1 MTNHR
6 DALARR
12 FLKRAAAALAV
23 SICAAGP
30 PLAAQ
35 QAPPRFLAKEQIVLY
50 GIGLKAEP
58 ARQVVPRDIA
68 TIVSTFLQAPTL
80 PDGVPGF
87 APDAEV
93 RATLRG
99 PSFGG
104 PQELIVRPNT
114 PFQVPPLTVA
124 GIHTLEDI
132 RLVSGG
138 DVLLRAIPESVV
150 IEVIDKL
157 LVTQVTARAL
167 TAAEIREKG
176 IVFDRS
182 NFQAY
187 NFTAAFAIEDRQVN
201 VEFPVLLPQ
210 VQGAQDVTVS
220 TAAVPDLLPPSFP
233 SLQTIIPDTL
243 KLQAQIPNLSVVG
256 FTLKV
261 PTLAGQELLVPPIPG
276 VIVIPGDIGFLN
288 QFFSVMLMV
297 GNVAPDGS
305 NLVVSDLHAEIV
317 LPAGRDLVVG
327 SGDDPLR
334 MARTAGG
341 ETARRKLVVQ
351 PGADGRIGTSD
362 DIGTLGPG
370 ESGNAEYLVEG
381 VREGSH
387 VVEMEMA
394 GRLHGLP
401 VGPVEIRGRAAGAVL
416 VRNPTFTL
424 TFTHPETVSAG
435 EPYTL
440 DVTVTNTGESPANFV
455 SVNLFPRDVSG
466 ATVVGSST
474 REIESIAPGDSRTVA
489 FDLISRMTGQV
500 SAATLDADD
509 NVAGRFALKT
519 AVGELGGPVS
529 PDSLVLPREAKS
541 LPQGLR
547 EAAIGLLGKAWA
559 IATAPSA
566 ALPKDAQRFSR
577 KIVMDRAIE
586 VAEAGFR
593 VTLHEPLPD
602 STAHLA
608 MDFIGSK
615 YPWLP
620 QLNPLPDDLAFAQ
633 GNFTA
638 FDTLRRQSVRG
649 DRFAEAVA
657 AILAP
662 DLAALGAQTFHAR
675 LANAWSYRP
684 GHVSILIAGVGG
696 APAPYHL
703 TVLDAQGR
711 RVGRLD
717 AAGKVIKEIPFSD
730 AFTFALSGGG
740 TAAEMAVL
748 AVPSAGAYTI
758 RLERSGGAAE
768 GAPYVLS
775 LVQPD
780 GSGGLRQL
788 TFQGA
793 AGAGV
798 PVVPAS
804 GDPYQ
809 PAIQMFSAGT
819 PETGAAL
826 APAAS
831 AIVDPPPT
839 ILGAVQQIDADG
851 LRCDAES
858 APIPAGR
865 VIAVLF
871 SEEVTAASV
880 QDRLKPED
888 ITNYAIDGNR
898 VVGVSLQPG
907 RRIAF
912 LALRDPH
919 GPFVQRQLT
928 VSNVMDARGQAMP
941 AATVPIEAT
950 MGDDAGVVSGRMLRG
965 DGTPVPF
972 GNVRLFYLLHCEIGE
987 PRWVGISSK
996 STDGQG
1002 RYSWDYV
1009 SRRFVNRIVAV
1020 DEESSE
1026 SRDLRFSVARNG
1038 QRLNVDI
1045 VLLGRGTF
1053 RGRALGEDGRPLA
1066 DTVIR
1071 LSSLTDHSQYGAT
1084 TTADGAFAIGGIPV
1098 GNVLVEAVNVD
1109 AGAQVFLSENI
1120 PFAGAVISRDLTL
1133 LDVEVRDATVHTG
1146 RIEGFVYGP
1155 DGVTPIAG
1163 APVIAYYQ
1171 SRSQPN
1177 IACPKTGE
1185 PPRDV
1190 AECAVAFVTSGPN
1203 GAFALDKVTSG
1214 EVRLYAF
1221 DQASL
1226 AEGGAYV
1233 LLPADVRRTS
1243 NILLAGG
1250 LGTVTGRVVDPAGVP
1265 LAGARV
1271 GGGFTLATTN
1281 TDGEF
1286 TLTDVPVG
1294 RREIV
1299 AVSDTLG
1306 TSGKV
1311 TIDIARAGEVVG
1323 VTIVLQSVASV
1334 AGRVLRA
1341 DGTTPV
1347 PGVKV
1352 HVFQPID
1359 TPEGP
1364 QIQVFGV
1371 ATSDPSGAYRIDRLP
1386 MGAYDISVFTEDF
1399 TDGYIGRVVLKV
1411 HQQVL
1416 RTDLKFRGAGGT
1428 VRGVVFADDGQTP
1441 LAARLGIT
1449 TDQLVIAG
1457 GQVGVRFQQVQNF
1470 AIVDTNLTTGE
1481 YSFGGLWVGG
1491 FTLRAVGQFSPDP
1504 IAVAGEIPRES
1515 DTVELNLRLRPTSQV
1530 GGVVYQ
1536 PDGVTPTGANVVVNF
1551 KSEAFRVICATDG
1564 FGLETCTNIP
1574 QGIQSVNV
1582 VTDPNGRFFFP
1593 IVNAGAFTLTAD
1605 DPVTGKVAQVKG
1617 TVKAGEAADLSLRL
1631 LGLGELTVQV
1641 LGSDTTTPIPNARV
1655 DIEQVLYPRKK
1666 TTLIAGPDGVVVFAG
1681 GDGFSEGELVIT
1693 AVDQGSGL
1701 TGRASA
1707 RLVRDGERLSVRV
1720 YLANATGTVFGTLY
1734 RSDGT
1739 TPVPNADV
1747 VISNADGPLSF
1758 GVTGIDGT
1766 YRLEQ
1771 VPLGEIFVE
1780 SFEASTARRAYA
1792 SATLHLAR
1800 ESVPVTL
1807 VQGGLGI
1814 VRGTLVEGRT
1824 LAALRGWEITLEQTS
1839 ASGRPLPTLKT
1850 TTSTDGSWAFPGTSR
1865 GRFTLTAAKADVRGG
1880 TSAIGD
1886 IEREGQIV
1894 DVPLIVQTL
1903 RPLEGRVEGTV
1914 FNPDG
1919 TRAPNSVV
1927 EICYA
1932 ERCGDSVP
1940 PVRVTADASGE
1951 YFADALPLGR
1961 FSVTAIA
1968 QVTGNVGRRFADMEV
1983 DGDIVRVDVSMVGL
1997 TVISGTVIHADGAP
2011 ATSAVVRLEGSP
2023 SSGCVDACT
2032 QGVRPSDA
2040 TFSFVDVPARTFTVS
2055 ATDAVTGLKGAVGG
2069 TVNPGEHRSVTVVLQ
2084 PTGTVGGR
2092 VLRAAGQPAHGI
2104 IAELILSPGT
2114 SQERR
2119 LYRESGPDGVFLFD
2133 PAPLGAYTLVLEDPA
2148 GPGLAQ
2154 RSGTVAG
2161 GGALGDVVLDEAP
2174 PAVASTSPSAS
2185 ASGVARNAAVRVTF
2199 TEPVLPGTVNSANVV
2214 LEGPTGPVGYTLQVG
2229 EGDTVATLTPVSPL
2243 ADETRY
2249 AVRVANVRDRV
2260 GKMMSARFTATFTT
2274 EDVTAPAFVSVSP
2287 AVSGHGVPIFTPVRI
2302 QFSEPIDPVRFSGP
2316 PLIVTGPGGAVA
2328 GRLDY
2333 TLGNTVLVFTP
2344 NVPLADDAAYRVV
2357 MRAASDPTGNFQ
2369 AHDLDYTFTTTD
2381 RTPPQV
2387 LALTRAGGSTVV
2399 ENTTATIAAEV
2410 GALHDVAVVDWYIN
2424 DVFVF
2429 ASRTAPFV
2437 LRFTAIPEYG
2447 TPGSQIKVSAI
2458 AIDTSG
2464 NRASTPISTHL
2475 TVVADQPPVV
2485 SIAQPAGGMSAR
2497 NGDRITVDVAV
2508 TDDVGV
2514 ARIAYKANTG
2524 QPQDA
2529 AVRPVDPVATAR
2541 TESFAFTVPAA
2552 AAPGSTIA
2560 IEASAV
2566 DTRGQSVQAA
2576 PVTVTVIDAV
2586 NPAVTITGTTTGAK
2600 VNPGQTTTAIVSA
2613 EDPGGIASVVF
2624 TVGGVVSRTETRL
2637 VDPAQPAVAASFSI
2651 QVPQTAQPGQSLTL
2665 DAVAVDRAGNRGT
2678 AARVIL
2684 PIADTVAPTVRL
2696 TTSTGSLQLV
2706 RGEPVTIFADA
2717 DDEMALSRVELTG
2730 QGAFTLSDA
2739 RAVSPPLGSARVA
2752 FTVNV
2757 PATLDAGAILTLRA
2771 IAVDIS
2777 GNTSM
2782 PALLTL
2788 SVRAAAEVTLPAS
2801 AVVIAGESQPLAVQL
2816 AEPAPAGGL
2825 RVDFTT
2831 SNSAIATVTP
2841 TVQFAAGET
2850 TRQIQVT
2857 GVSGGSATLR
2867 ALVQGV
2873 QRATMTV
2880 TTRGGIVRGA
2890 VFDALL
2896 QPVAGVQLT
2905 INSAVSATTNGAGEY
2920 FAEGV
2925 PGTSVSVKAFD
2936 PVRRLRGYSTGAM
2949 NRAGG
2954 FATVN
2959 VALVPAGA
2967 VGGDVRTVTGDP
2979 AGAGVR
2985 VEIFALHDPTVA
2997 LDLTFTDDSSAFEFP
3012 LVAQGSYVVHA
3023 TRIDGRRGLA
3033 PVTVSASG
3041 DEEIVSIAFLGE
3053 GSVVGTVRD
3062 GAGAPV
3068 SRAPVT
3074 FRSVSVF
3081 GAAPQINI
3089 NAEADGTFRFD
3100 RVPLGSFTVQARDD
3114 VTGRA
3119 GTTSGGITQNAQ
3131 TVTADV
3137 HLSTYGGIAGVVFR
3151 PDGVTPA
3158 AGAVVTVLGHS
3169 AVTNAVG
3176 EYDFTFLPLG
3186 PFTVT
3191 VIDQGTRQRGRA
3203 SGTLTTQGETRTV
3216 DITLHP
3222 QGSVVV
3228 TVTDASG
3235 NAVEGAA
3242 VVLSAS
3248 GGGFTD
3254 TLSGTTGADG
3264 TVAIDRVLAGS
3275 FEAVASFGALRGRMS
3290 STVAADEVRRITVA
3304 LEPTGSITGVVYEPD
3319 GHTPS
3324 AGARVSVSSGGQALT
3339 AFAGADG
3346 VYRVDGLTLPPSY
3359 TITVADAQGILRART
3374 TTPLKL
3380 VFPGHVIT
3388 NDFIMVGLGTV
3399 TGRVINPDSS
3409 SAQGLRV
3416 SVHSFHNQ
3424 FGGVRTATTNA
3435 GGFYTIPNVPAAA
3448 FSVSTGDV
3456 SRLLLGEGSGAI
3468 ASHGATATVDILL
3481 VGNAVTP
3488 PVVKFDANNY
3498 RVDVQQDG
3506 SLLGGSGAFRSG
3518 GGLRL
3523 DVLNGGA
3530 AARFLGSGIATIEAG
3545 AREIAV
3551 REQGVAGLSVTRK
3564 IFVPRHGYFARYLD
3578 AFTNTT
3584 DQPITVDVRLTS
3596 QVQHTQVTA
3605 TSSGDAIFDISAA
3618 ETADRWTV
3626 LDDASEA
3633 ETGAPA
3639 TAFVLDGP
3647 GAAERLAFA
3656 QFDPA
3661 SREMVLE
3668 RRGVTIQ
3675 PNATVAYLYFVAQQT
3690 GRAAAQASAERLAQL
3705 PPEAL
3710 DGMSGDEIAQVANFA
3725 VPADGSSPLPALPAL
3740 TGMVDGRVLSF
3751 DTATAVPSTS
3761 VFFRSANPLFGRT
3774 YAAATT
3780 PDGRF
3785 VFTSAFDD
3793 AGTSRAIPVDAFTLR
3808 AQHPVL
3814 TTLVMSPT
3822 IAGSFA
3828 AGDATAAQDVVFS
3841 NTGRLRG
3848 TVRLNGAT
3856 VGGAQ
3861 VAASGAVGATGF
3873 TLSTTSAGDG
3883 TYVFALMPEGAATV
3897 RATTTLQGASVSATT
3912 PTTVTAGAVVQADVT
3927 IDTVP
3932 PQVTI
3937 ASPAAGTAIDPR
3949 SPLQVTVTAT
3959 DNGGVA
3965 AVAFSATGAAARTET
3980 RGGPAAASRTEVFTV
3995 PFESILPTGGSLTLT
4010 VTATDAGGNQANA
4023 TRPLTVL
4030 DVVPPA
4036 VTAIVPAGGAADV
4049 AVSTTVSVQFSEPID
4064 RATVTAAS
4072 MRLTTGTSAVPVTF
4086 AFADNDRLVTMTPG
4100 APLAFGAPH
4109 AITIETAVSDPAGN
4123 RVAEAVTSVFTTR
4136 AADVTSPRVSVI
4148 QPPDN
4153 AVDVPNGS
4161 YIEVTFT
4168 EPIDPA
4174 TITPASFR
4182 VSAGGAALAGAFTVS
4197 TGDSVVRFTPLQPLP
4212 FAAVVV
4218 TELTAGIADPSGNPL
4233 VDAAGGPLT
4242 QPVTFTFLTASFGIT
4257 RPARGEDVVE
4267 LRRITLE
4274 ARGSASL
4281 GISTITFEVNGVA
4294 LPAVSGPAF
4303 AAPFDVPARAT
4314 TQTLRIVAI
4323 GRNASGAEVA
4333 RDEATANVVVG
4344 LRARPGLLG
4353 VPRTGTALLRLS
4365 ISSPIAVDLPITLT
4379 AGDPT
4384 FVAVPASV
4392 VLPAGQTELAVPI
4405 GGTADGST
4413 AITATSSRG
4422 DVTVIASVS
4431 PAAGKT
4437 ARVDAAIPGL
4447 RLLPVPFLGRFVEPA
4462 SGRRTAVLSLLETPA
4477 SAEIALSVVSSN
4489 ETVARVDGPVTIP
4502 AGERAAMFAIVT
4514 GTEGTAT
4521 LTLRAGGQTWL
4532 VSVVVGTPP
4541 AGTVGP
4547 IFANPVGVR
4556 LLPAISLGRLFL
4568 PTGTTALP
4576 LVLLSDPAPTP
4587 VTVTITTGDAGIA
4600 RVDQEVVVPAG
4611 ERTAIVPIT
4620 MGSDSFTTLRFR
4632 AGAEVRELTLHVG
4645 TPAGGN
4651 SPLTLAPPVGVR
4663 VLPAPSIGILFAG
4676 TTVQRTVVVPVLP
4689 APAAADTL
4697 VAISSSHPN
4706 VASVLDTV
4714 TIPAGAQ
4721 SATFT
4726 IATGMQGVATLW
4738 LDAGG
4743 EKRQLVVVVGTPPA
4757 SAMPVIVAPIVRVE
4771 VRQ

>member
-1 MTNHR
+1 MTNHC
-6 DALARR
+6 DAPARR

-30 PLAAQ
+30 PLEAQ
-35 QAPPRFLAKEQIVLY
+35 QPPPRFLAKEQIVLY

-80 PDGVPGF
+80 PDGVHGF

-99 PSFGG
+99 PSFSG

-114 PFQVPPLTVA
+114 PFQIPPLTVA
-124 GIHTLEDI
+124 GVHTLEDI

-261 PTLAGQELLVPPIPG
+261 PALDGQDLLVPPIPG

-297 GNVAPDGS
+297 GNVAPGGS

-317 LPAGRDLVVG
+317 LPPGRDLVVG

-334 MARTAGG
+334 MARTAAGAS
-341 ETARRKLVVQ
+341 ARRKLVVQ

-362 DIGTLGPG
+362 DVGTLGPG

-394 GRLHGLP
+394 GTLHGLP

-500 SAATLDADD
+500 TAATLDADD
-509 NVAGRFALKT
+509 NVGGRFALKT

-559 IATAPSA
+559 VATAPRA
-566 ALPKDAQRFSR
+566 ALPKDTQRFSR
-577 KIVMDRAIE
+577 KIVMDRATE

-602 STAHLA
+602 SAAHLA

-620 QLNPLPDDLAFAQ
+620 QLNPQPDDLAFAQ
-633 GNFTA
+633 ENFRG
-638 FDTLRRQSVRG
+638 FDALRRQSVRG
-649 DRFAEAVA
+649 DRFADAVA

-675 LANAWSYRP
+675 LASTWSYRP
-684 GHVSILIAGVGG
+684 EHVSILLAGVGG
-696 APAPYHL
+696 APAPYRL
-703 TVLDAQGR
+703 SVLDAQGR
-711 RVGRLD
+711 RVGGAG

-730 AFTFALSGGG
+730 ALTFVLSGGG

-748 AVPSAGAYTI
+748 AVPSADGYTI
-758 RLERSGGAAE
+758 RLERADGAAD

-788 TFQGA
+788 TFQGT

-798 PVVPAS
+798 PAVPAS

-809 PAIQMFSAGT
+809 PAIQMFSSGE

-831 AIVDPPPT
+831 AVVDPPPT
-839 ILGAVQQIDADG
+839 ILGAVQQLDADQ

-871 SEEVTAASV
+871 SEDVTAASV
-880 QDRLKPED
+880 QDRLNPED

-898 VVGVSLQPG
+898 VVGVALQPG

-912 LALRDPH
+912 LALRDPY

-941 AATVPIEAT
+941 AASVPIEAT

-987 PRWVGISSK
+987 PRWIGISSK
-996 STDGQG
+996 PTDAQG

-1009 SRRFVNRIVAV
+1009 SKRFVNRIVAV
-1020 DEESSE
+1020 DEESGE

-1038 QRLNVDI
+1038 QRLNVDV

-1053 RGRALGEDGRPLA
+1053 RGRALAEDGRPLA

-1084 TTADGAFAIGGIPV
+1084 TAADGAFAIGGIPV
-1098 GNVLVEAVNVD
+1098 GSVLVEAVNVE
-1109 AGAQVFLSENI
+1109 AGAQVFLSEAI
-1120 PFAGAVISRDLTL
+1120 PFAGAVISRDLRL
-1133 LDVEVRDATVHTG
+1133 LDVNVNNATVHNG
-1146 RIEGFVYGP
+1146 RIEGFVYRP

-1177 IACPKTGE
+1177 VACPKVGE
-1185 PPRDV
+1185 PPEDV
-1190 AECAVAFVTSGPN
+1190 AECAVAFVTSGP
-1203 GAFALDKVTSG
+1203 GGSFALDKVTSG

-1233 LLPADVRRTS
+1233 LLPADSRRTS

-1250 LGTVTGRVVDPAGVP
+1250 LGTVTGRVVDPAGAP

-1281 TDGEF
+1281 AGGEF

-1294 RREIV
+1294 RRDIV

-1323 VTIVLQSVASV
+1323 VTIVLESVASV

-1347 PGVKV
+1347 SGVKV
-1352 HVFQPID
+1352 HVFRQID
-1359 TPEGP
+1359 TPQGP
-1364 QIQVFGV
+1364 QIQIFGV
-1371 ATSDPSGAYRIDRLP
+1371 ATADPSGAYRIDRLP
-1386 MGAYDISVFTEDF
+1386 MGAYDISVFNDDF
-1399 TDGYIGRVVLKV
+1399 TDGYIGRLVVKV

-1416 RTDLKFRGAGGT
+1416 RADLEFRGGGGT
-1428 VRGVVFADDGQTP
+1428 VRGAVFADDGQTP

-1449 TDQLVIAG
+1449 GDQVVIAG

-1504 IAVAGEIPRES
+1504 IAVAGEIPRENE
-1515 DTVELNLRLRPTSQV
+1515 TVELNLRLKPTSQV
-1530 GGVVYQ
+1530 GGIVYQ
-1536 PDGVTPTGANVVVNF
+1536 PDGVTPAGANVVVNF
-1551 KSEAFRVICATDG
+1551 KSEAFKVICATDG

-1605 DPVTGKVAQVKG
+1605 DPVSGKVSQVKG

-1631 LGLGELTVQV
+1631 LGLAELTVQV
-1641 LGSDTTTPIPNARV
+1641 LASDTTTVIPNARV
-1655 DIEQVLYPRKK
+1655 DVEQVAYPRKK
-1666 TTLIAGPDGVVVFAG
+1666 RTLIAGPDGVIVFAG
-1681 GDGFSEGELVIT
+1681 GDGFSEGELIIT
-1693 AVDQGSGL
+1693 GIDQGTGL

-1707 RLVRDGERLSVRV
+1707 RIAGDGERLSVRV
-1720 YLANATGTVFGTLY
+1720 FLANATATVFGTLY

-1758 GVTGIDGT
+1758 GVTGPDGT

-1771 VPLGEIFVE
+1771 VPLGRIFVE
-1780 SFEASTARRAYA
+1780 SFEATTARRAFA
-1792 SATLHLAR
+1792 SEVLHLASQ
-1800 ESVPVTL
+1800 EVPVML

-1814 VRGTLVEGRT
+1814 VRGTLIQGGT
-1824 LAALRGWEITLEQTS
+1824 LAALKGWEITLEQTS
-1839 ASGRPLPTLKT
+1839 ASGRPLPALKT
-1850 TTSTDGSWAFPGTSR
+1850 TTSTDGSWSFPGTSR
-1865 GRFTLTAAKADVRGG
+1865 GSFTLTAAKADVRGG
-1880 TSAIGD
+1880 ASAIGD
-1886 IEREGQIV
+1886 IERDGQIV

-1940 PVRVTADASGE
+1940 PLRVTADASGD
-1951 YFADALPLGR
+1951 YFADGVPLGR

-1983 DGDIVRVDVSMVGL
+1983 DGDVVRVDVAMVGL
-1997 TVISGTVIHADGAP
+1997 TVISGTVIRADGTP

-2032 QGVRPSDA
+2032 QGVRPTDA
-2040 TFSFVDVPARTFTVS
+2040 AFSFVDVPARTFTVS
-2055 ATDAVTGLKGAVGG
+2055 ATDAVTGLRGAVGG
-2069 TVNPGEHRSVTVVLQ
+2069 TVNPGEHNSVTVVLQ

-2092 VLRAAGQPAHGI
+2092 VLRAAGPPAHGI
-2104 IAELILSPGT
+2104 IAELILAPGT

-2119 LYRESGPDGVFLFD
+2119 LFRESGPDGTFLFD
-2133 PAPLGAYTLVLEDPA
+2133 PSPLGAFTLVLEDPA

-2154 RSGTVAG
+2154 RTGSVAG
-2161 GGALGDVVLDEAP
+2161 GGALGDIVLDEAP
-2174 PAVASTSPSAS
+2174 PAVASTFPSAS
-2185 ASGVARNAAVRVTF
+2185 ASGVARNAAVRVIF
-2199 TEPVLPGTVNSANVV
+2199 TEPILPGTVNAANVV
-2214 LEGPTGPVGYTLQVG
+2214 LEGPSGPVGYTLQVG
-2229 EGDTVATLTPVSPL
+2229 EGDTVATLTPVAPL

-2249 AVRVANVRDRV
+2249 AIRVANVRDRV
-2260 GKMMSARFTATFTT
+2260 AKLMSTRFTATFTT

-2287 AVSGHGVPIFTPVRI
+2287 AVNGHGIPIFTPVRI
-2302 QFSEPIDPVRFSGP
+2302 QFSEPIDPVRFRGP
-2316 PLIVTGPGGAVA
+2316 PLVVTGPAGAVA

-2357 MRAASDPTGNFQ
+2357 MSAAADPAGNTQ
-2369 AHDLDYTFTTTD
+2369 PQDLDYTFTTTD
-2381 RTPPQV
+2381 RTPPQIV
-2387 LALTRAGGSTVV
+2387 ALTLEGGTVV
-2399 ENTTATIAAEV
+2399 ENTTATIAAQV
-2410 GALHDVAVVDWYIN
+2410 GPLHDVAVVDWYIN

-2447 TPGSQIKVSAI
+2447 TPGQHIKVSAI

-2464 NRASTPISTHL
+2464 NRASLPVSTHL

-2485 SIAQPAGGMSAR
+2485 AIAQPAVGTSAR
-2497 NGDRITVDVAV
+2497 NGDRITVNVAV

-2529 AVRPVDPVATAR
+2529 AVRAVDPAAAAR

-2566 DTRGQSVQAA
+2566 DTKGQSVQAV

-2613 EDPGGIASVVF
+2613 EDPGGISSVVF

-2637 VDPAQPAVAASFSI
+2637 VDPAQAAVAASFSI
-2651 QVPQTAQPGQSLTL
+2651 QVPQSAQPGQSLTL

-2684 PIADTVAPTVRL
+2684 PIADTVAPTIRL
-2696 TTSTGSLQLV
+2696 TTSTGSLELV
-2706 RGEPVTIFADA
+2706 RGQPVTIFADA
-2717 DDEMALSRVELTG
+2717 DDEMALSRVELSG

-2739 RAVSPPLGSARVA
+2739 KPVSPPLGSARVP
-2752 FTVNV
+2752 FTINV
-2757 PATLDAGAILTLRA
+2757 PATLDPGAILTLRA
-2771 IAVDIS
+2771 VAVDIS
-2777 GNTSM
+2777 GNASL
-2782 PALLTL
+2782 PAMLTL
-2788 SVRAAAEVTLPAS
+2788 SVRAAADVTLPAS
-2801 AVVIAGESQPLAVQL
+2801 AVVIAGESQPVAVQL
-2816 AEPAPAGGL
+2816 VEPAPAGGL

-2831 SNSAIATVTP
+2831 SNSAIATVTS
-2841 TVQFAAGET
+2841 TVQFGAGET

-2867 ALVQGV
+2867 ALIQGV
-2873 QRATMTV
+2873 QRASMTV

-2890 VFDALL
+2890 VFDALF

-2905 INSAVSATTNGAGEY
+2905 INSVVPATTNSAGEY

-2967 VGGDVRTVTGDP
+2967 VRGDVRTVTGDP
-2979 AGAGVR
+2979 AGAGAR
-2985 VEIFALHDPTVA
+2985 VEIVATHDPGVV

-3012 LVAQGSYVVHA
+3012 LVSQGSYVVHA

-3041 DEEIVSIAFLGE
+3041 DEETVSIAFLGE
-3053 GSVVGTVRD
+3053 GSVIGTVRD
-3062 GAGAPV
+3062 GAGTPV

-3100 RVPLGSFTVQARDD
+3100 RVPIGSFTVQARDD

-3119 GTTSGGITQNAQ
+3119 GTTSGAIAQNAQ

-3137 HLSTYGGIAGVVFR
+3137 HLSTYGGITGVVFR

-3158 AGAVVTVLGHS
+3158 AGALVNVLGHS
-3169 AVTNAVG
+3169 TVTNDLG

-3191 VIDQGTRQRGRA
+3191 VNDQGTRQKGRA
-3203 SGTLTTQGETRTV
+3203 SGTLTTQGETQTV

-3222 QGSVVV
+3222 QGSVVA

-3235 NAVEGAA
+3235 NTVEGAV
-3242 VVLSAS
+3242 VVLTAA

-3264 TVAIDRVLAGS
+3264 TVAIDRVLAGT
-3275 FEAVASFGALRGRMS
+3275 FEAVASFGALRGRTS
-3290 STVAADEVRRITVA
+3290 STAAADEVRRITIA
-3304 LEPTGSITGVVYEPD
+3304 LEPTGTIRGVVYEPD

-3324 AGARVSVSSGGQALT
+3324 AGARLSVSSGIQSLT
-3339 AFAGADG
+3339 VIAGADG
-3346 VYRVDGLTLPPSY
+3346 VYRIDGLTLPPSY
-3359 TITVADAQGILRART
+3359 TITVADAQGIIRART
-3374 TTPLKL
+3374 TTPLTL
-3380 VFPGHVIT
+3380 VFAGHVIT

-3424 FGGVRTATTNA
+3424 FGGVRAATTNA
-3435 GGFYTIPNVPAAA
+3435 GGFYAVANVPVAG

-3468 ASHGATATVDILL
+3468 AAHGATATVDILL

-3506 SLLGGSGAFRSG
+3506 SLLSGLGAFRSG

-3523 DVLNGGA
+3523 DVVGGGA
-3530 AARFLGSGIATIEAG
+3530 ATRFQGSGIATIETG

-3551 REQGVAGLSVTRK
+3551 REQSVAGLSVTRK
-3564 IFVPRHGYFARYLD
+3564 IFVPRNGYFARYLD

-3584 DQPITVDVRLTS
+3584 AQPITVDVRLTS

-3605 TSSGDAIFDISAA
+3605 TSSGDAIVDISLA
-3618 ETADRWTV
+3618 EIADRWAV
-3626 LDDASEA
+3626 LDDASDA
-3633 ETGAPA
+3633 ETGVPA

-3647 GAAERLAFA
+3647 GAPERLAFA

-3661 SREMVLE
+3661 TRELVLE
-3668 RRGVTIQ
+3668 RRGVTVQ

-3690 GRAAAQASAERLAQL
+3690 GRAAALASAERLVQL

-3710 DGMSGDEIAQVANFA
+3710 EGLSGDEIAQVTNFA
-3725 VPADGSSPLPALPAL
+3725 VPPDGSSVLPALPVL
-3740 TGMVDGRVLSF
+3740 TGVVDGRVLAS
-3751 DTATAVPSTS
+3751 DASTAIPSTS

-3774 YAAATT
+3774 YAAVTAS
-3780 PDGRF
+3780 DGRF

-3793 AGTSRAIPVDAFTLR
+3793 VGTSRAIPSDAFTLR

-3814 TTLVMSPT
+3814 TALVLSPT
-3822 IAGSFA
+3822 VTGTFTEGTTA
-3828 AGDATAAQDVVFS
+3828 AAQDVVFS

-3848 TVRLNGAT
+3848 TVRLNGT
-3856 VGGAQ
+3856 SVGGAQ

-3883 TYVFALMPEGAATV
+3883 SYVFALMPEGAATV
-3897 RATTTLQGASVSATT
+3897 RATTTLQGTPVSATT
-3912 PTTVTAGAVVQADVT
+3912 AAAVTAGATVQADVT

-3932 PQVTI
+3932 PQVTM

-3949 SPLQVTVTAT
+3949 SPLEVSVTAT

-3965 AVAFSATGAAARTET
+3965 AVAFSATGAVTRAET

-4010 VTATDAGGNQANA
+4010 VTATDVGGNQANA
-4023 TRPLTVL
+4023 SRTLTVL

-4036 VTAIVPAGGAADV
+4036 VTAIVPAAGAADV
-4049 AVSTTVSVQFSEPID
+4049 AVTTAVTVQFSEPID
-4064 RATVTAAS
+4064 RSTVTATS
-4072 MRLTTGTSAVPVTF
+4072 MRLTGTSAVPVTF
-4086 AFADNDRLVTMTPG
+4086 AFADNDRLVTMTPA

-4109 AITIETAVSDPAGN
+4109 AITVDTGVSDAAGN
-4123 RVAEAVTSVFTTR
+4123 RVAAAVTSVFTTK
-4136 AADVTSPRVSVI
+4136 AADVVPPRVSAI
-4148 QPPDN
+4148 QPADN
-4153 AVDVPNGS
+4153 AVDVPNGAF
-4161 YIEVTFT
+4161 IEVTFS
-4168 EPIDPA
+4168 EPVDPA

-4182 VSAGGAALAGAFTVS
+4182 VSTGGAAIAGAFTVS
-4197 TGDSVVRFTPLQPLP
+4197 NGDTVVRFTPSQPLP
-4212 FAAVVV
+4212 FGAVVV
-4218 TELTAGIADPSGNPL
+4218 TELTAAIADPFGNGL
-4233 VDAAGGPLT
+4233 VDGAGGPLT
-4242 QPVTFTFLTASFGIT
+4242 QPLTFTFLTASFGIT
-4257 RPARGEDVVE
+4257 RPARGEDLVE
-4267 LRRITLE
+4267 LRTVTLE
-4274 ARGSASL
+4274 AQGSASL
-4281 GISTITFEVNGVA
+4281 GISTMTFEVNGVA
-4294 LPAVSGPAF
+4294 LPTVLGPPF

-4314 TQTLRIVAI
+4314 AQTVRIVAI
-4323 GRNASGAEVA
+4323 ARNAGGAEVA
-4333 RDEATANVVVG
+4333 RDEVTANVVVG
-4344 LRARPGLLG
+4344 LRARPTLLG
-4353 VPRTGTALLRLS
+4353 VPRTGTAFLRLS
-4365 ISSPIAVDLPITLT
+4365 LSSPIAVDLPIALT
-4379 AGDPT
+4379 TGDAAV
-4384 FVAVPASV
+4384 VAVPASV
-4392 VLPAGQTELAVPI
+4392 VLPAGQMEVAVPI

-4422 DVTVIASVS
+4422 DATVIASVS

-4437 ARVDAAIPGL
+4437 ARVDAPIPGL
-4447 RLLPVPFLGRFVEPA
+4447 RVLPVPFLGRFVEPVG
-4462 SGRRTAVLSLLETPA
+4462 GRRTVVLSLLETPA
-4477 SAEIALSVVSSN
+4477 PAEIVLSAVSSH
-4489 ETVARVDGPVTIP
+4489 EAIARVDGPVTIP
-4502 AGERAAMFAIVT
+4502 AGEQAATFAIVT
-4514 GTEGTAT
+4514 GTAGTAV

-4532 VSVVVGTPP
+4532 VSVVVGAPP
-4541 AGTVGP
+4541 AGTIGP
-4547 IFANPVGVR
+4547 ILAQPVGVR
-4556 LLPAISLGRLFL
+4556 LLPAISLGWLFL
-4568 PTGTTALP
+4568 PQMETTAVP
-4576 LVLLSDPAPTP
+4576 LVLLSDPAPAP
-4587 VTVTITTGDAGIA
+4587 ITVTITTGDPGIA

-4632 AGAEVRELTLHVG
+4632 AGSEVRELRLHVG
-4645 TPAGGN
+4645 TPAGENG
-4651 SPLTLAPPVGVR
+4651 PLTLASPVGVR
-4663 VLPAPSIGILFAG
+4663 LLPAPAVGILFAG
-4676 TTVQRTVVVPVLP
+4676 TTVQRTIVVPVLP
-4689 APAAADTL
+4689 EPAAADTA

-4726 IATGMQGVATLW
+4726 VATGMQGVATLW

-4757 SAMPVIVAPIVRVE
+4757 SAMPLIVAPIVRVE